1 MKQTSI
7 WILLIIFLAA
17 FYPGHSHAATI
28 YSMDAAKGEC
38 FADSQGLSLPCSIS
52 QRCTSKHNTHYY
64 YVEISETDSY
74 TFSASK
80 GSITLYNSYGVP
92 VNSERLSP
100 DRYYIKLYTGS
111 YDGTA
116 TLEFSKSSQKI
127 QASIPVKKIIL
138 KKRKKTIQE
147 GKRFVLKPICKPSSA
162 TNQKMR
168 FRSSKKNIASVSSK
182 GVVRGKK
189 AGKATITVSAAD
201 NKKIKAKC
209 RITVRA
215 AKKKNTKNTAINVSN
230 PSTTNKNTAPQT
242 KNLQDS
248 SHNTSSQKT
257 GKNKTAVTK
266 IRLSSSLVTLQV
278 GKSTTLHATV
288 LPTNAANKS
297 LSWKSL
303 NPSVASVSNGKIVAK
318 KPGITTIVATSRD
331 NPACSC
337 SCTVSVR

>member
-17 FYPGHSHAATI
+17 FFPGRSYAATI
-28 YSMDAAKGEC
+28 YSMDTAKGEC

-52 QRCTSKHNTHYY
+52 QGCTSKHNTHYY

-80 GSITLYNSYGVP
+80 GSITLYNSFGVP
-92 VNSERLSP
+92 VNSKRLSP
-100 DRYYIKLYTGS
+100 DRYYIKLYTDT
-111 YDGTA
+111 YNGTA
-116 TLEFSKSSQKI
+116 RLEFSKSSQKVPVR
-127 QASIPVKKIIL
+127 IPVKKIIL
-138 KKRKKTIQE
+138 KPSKKTIQA
-147 GKRFVLKPICKPSSA
+147 GKKLVLKPICKPSSA
-162 TNQKMR
+162 TNKKIR
-168 FRSSKKNIASVSSK
+168 FRSSKKTIASVSSK

-201 NKKIKAKC
+201 NKKIKVKC

-215 AKKKNTKNTAINVSN
+215 AKKKNTNNTATNISN
-230 PSTTNKNTAPQT
+230 PSTTDKNSATQT
-242 KNLQDS
+242 KNPQDS
-248 SHNTSSQKT
+248 SRNTSSQKT
-257 GKNKTAVTK
+257 GKNKPAVTK

-303 NPSVASVSNGKIVAK
+303 DPSVASISSGRIVAK